1 MRARNLERD
10 LSRAREMRM
19 ELGDEEG
26 VARGPQPDYIT
37 STRNPLVLKSLPL
50 NANPIPPPHL
60 PGKLL
65 TKNGTGMQR
74 GRGGMVLGHRGLEG
88 GYEGREEN

>member
-1 MRARNLERD
+1 
-10 LSRAREMRM
+10 M

-65 TKNGTGMQR
+65 TKKRDRHAEG
-74 GRGGMVLGHRGLEG
+74 EG
-88 GYEGREEN
+88 GDGAGSSWT